1 MNRDYEQFP
10 DDDNG
15 NILWQMVEDGDDL
28 TELHEIEFSIA
39 FQDQQNAEQC
49 AMHLLYQEQKFLFSK
64 MILLNRMNGSLLS
77 LLRWSQSIQILLIWS
92 SGFRQSLSNLMA
104 NMMDGAVWPMSLRKT
119 KKMTCCSKV

>member
-15 NILWQMVEDGDDL
+15 NVLWQMVEDGDDL

-49 AMHLLYQEQKFLFSK
+49 AM
-64 MILLNRMNGSLLS
+64 
-77 LLRWSQSIQILLIWS
+77 
-92 SGFRQSLSNLMA
+92 
-104 NMMDGAVWPMSLRKT
+104 
-119 KKMTCCSKV
+119 

>member
-15 NILWQMVEDGDDL
+15 NVLWQMVEDGDDL

-49 AMHLLYQEQKFLFSK
+49 AMHLLYQEQKISLFQDDSVEPNEWIITIFVT
-64 MILLNRMNGSLLS
+64 MEPEYSDIVDLEQWFATIAEQFNGEYDGWGCMAYVFDEEEDDIL
-77 LLRWSQSIQILLIWS
+77 Q
-92 SGFRQSLSNLMA
+92 
-104 NMMDGAVWPMSLRKT
+104 
-119 KKMTCCSKV
+119 

>member
-15 NILWQMVEDGDDL
+15 NVLWQMVEDGDDL

-49 AMHLLYQEQKFLFSK
+49 AMHLLYQEQKFLSK
-64 MILLNRMNGSLLS
+64 MIPLNRMNGSLPS
-77 LLRWSQSIQILLIWS
+77 LLRWNQSIQILLIWS
-92 SGFRQSLSNLMA
+92 SGFRQSLSNLTA
-104 NMMDGAVWPMSLRKT
+104 NMMGGDAWLMSSTK
-119 KKMTCCSKV
+119 KKMTFYSKA

>member
-15 NILWQMVEDGDDL
+15 NVLWQMVEDGDDL

-49 AMHLLYQEQKFLFSK
+49 AMHLLYQEQKISLFQDDSVEPNEWIITIFVT
-64 MILLNRMNGSLLS
+64 MEPEYSDIVDLEQWFSRIAEQFNGEYDGWGCMAYVFDEEEDDIL
-77 LLRWSQSIQILLIWS
+77 Q
-92 SGFRQSLSNLMA
+92 
-104 NMMDGAVWPMSLRKT
+104 
-119 KKMTCCSKV
+119 

>member
-15 NILWQMVEDGDDL
+15 NVLWQMVEDGDDL

-49 AMHLLYQEQKFLFSK
+49 AMHLLYQNKNFSFQDDSVEPNEWIITIFVTMEPEYSDIVDLEQWFSTIAEQFNGEYDGWGC
-64 MILLNRMNGSLLS
+64 MAYVFDEEEDDIL
-77 LLRWSQSIQILLIWS
+77 Q
-92 SGFRQSLSNLMA
+92 
-104 NMMDGAVWPMSLRKT
+104 
-119 KKMTCCSKV
+119 

>member
-15 NILWQMVEDGDDL
+15 NVLWQMVEDGDDL

-64 MILLNRMNGSLLS
+64 MIPLNRMNGSLPS
-77 LLRWSQSIQILLIWS
+77 LLRWNQSIQILLIWS
-92 SGFRQSLSNLMA
+92 SGFRQSLSNLTA
-104 NMMDGAVWPMSLRKT
+104 NMMGGDAWLMSSTK
-119 KKMTCCSKV
+119 KKMTFYSKA

>member
-15 NILWQMVEDGDDL
+15 NVLWQMVEDGDDL

-49 AMHLLYQEQKFLFSK
+49 AMHLLYQEQNFSFS
-64 MILLNRMNGSLLS
+64 R
-77 LLRWSQSIQILLIWS
+77 
-92 SGFRQSLSNLMA
+92 
-104 NMMDGAVWPMSLRKT
+104 
-119 KKMTCCSKV
+119 

>member
-15 NILWQMVEDGDDL
+15 NVLWQMVEDGDDL

-64 MILLNRMNGSLLS
+64 MILLNRMNGSLPS

-92 SGFRQSLSNLMA
+92 SGFRQSLSNLTA
-104 NMMDGAVWPMSLRKT
+104 NMMGGAAWLMSSTK
-119 KKMTCCSKV
+119 KKMTFYSKA

>member
-15 NILWQMVEDGDDL
+15 NVLWQMVEDGDDL

-49 AMHLLYQEQKFLFSK
+49 AMHLLYQEQKISFQDDSVEPNEWIITIFVTMEPEYSDIVDLEQWFSTIAEQFNGEYDGWGC
-64 MILLNRMNGSLLS
+64 MAYVFDEEEDDIL
-77 LLRWSQSIQILLIWS
+77 Q
-92 SGFRQSLSNLMA
+92 
-104 NMMDGAVWPMSLRKT
+104 
-119 KKMTCCSKV
+119 

>member
-15 NILWQMVEDGDDL
+15 NVLWQMVEDGDDL

-49 AMHLLYQEQKFLFSK
+49 AMHLLYQEQKISFP
-64 MILLNRMNGSLLS
+64 R
-77 LLRWSQSIQILLIWS
+77 
-92 SGFRQSLSNLMA
+92 
-104 NMMDGAVWPMSLRKT
+104 
-119 KKMTCCSKV
+119 

>member
-15 NILWQMVEDGDDL
+15 NVLWQMVEDGDDL

-64 MILLNRMNGSLLS
+64 MILLNRMNGSLPSLS
-77 LLRWSQSIQILLIWS
+77 RWNQSIQILLIWS
-92 SGFRQSLSNLMA
+92 SGFRQSLSNLTA
-104 NMMDGAVWPMSLRKT
+104 NMMGGAAWLMSSTK
-119 KKMTCCSKV
+119 KKMTFYSKA

>member
-15 NILWQMVEDGDDL
+15 NVLWQMVEDGDDL

-64 MILLNRMNGSLLS
+64 MILLNRMNGSLPSLS
-77 LLRWSQSIQILLIWS
+77 RWNQSIQILLIWS
-92 SGFRQSLSNLMA
+92 SGFRQSLSNLTA
-104 NMMDGAVWPMSLRKT
+104 NMMGGAAWLMSSTK
-119 KKMTCCSKV
+119 KKMTFCSKA

>member
-15 NILWQMVEDGDDL
+15 NVLWQMVEDGDDL

-92 SGFRQSLSNLMA
+92 SGFRQSLSNLTA
-104 NMMDGAVWPMSLRKT
+104 NMMGGDAWLMSSTK
-119 KKMTCCSKV
+119 KKMTFYNKA

>member
-15 NILWQMVEDGDDL
+15 NVLWQMVEDGDDL

-49 AMHLLYQEQKFLFSK
+49 AMHLLYQEQKISLFQDDSVEPNEWIITIFVTMEPEYSDIVDLEQWFLTIAEQFNGEYDGWGC
-64 MILLNRMNGSLLS
+64 MAYVFDEEEDDIL
-77 LLRWSQSIQILLIWS
+77 Q
-92 SGFRQSLSNLMA
+92 
-104 NMMDGAVWPMSLRKT
+104 
-119 KKMTCCSKV
+119 